1 MGAGNRWQQLRQSV
15 GPGPGPGCA
24 TTLEEPGTATMP
36 RTLKEE
42 EEQRFLGWAQELGR
56 VFRSLQHASIPEKV
70 QAYKQAEKRILK
82 ETRTAYEKQEMQR
95 RVAEFLLMELR
106 FGPWRVFSPHLR
118 RLERL
123 GYTTMIERLYACSWA
138 AHACQ
143 GSPAGVRK
151 TAALIAD
158 IERRLRGRKL
168 HPELQEQFDTA
179 LARARSLAGL
189 PPKPSKVAVSGRSP
203 RTASGR
209 RRRADH

>member
-1 MGAGNRWQQLRQSV
+1 
-15 GPGPGPGCA
+15 
-24 TTLEEPGTATMP
+24 MP
-36 RTLKEE
+36 RTLTPE
-42 EEQRFLGWAQELGR
+42 EEQRFLSWAQGLDR
-56 VFRSLQHASIPEKV
+56 LYMSLRQASTPEKI
-70 QAYKQAEKRILK
+70 QAYRQLEKRILK

-95 RVAEFLLMELR
+95 RVAERLLMDIR

-123 GYTTMIERLYACSWA
+123 GYTTMLERLYACAWA

-158 IERRLRGRKL
+158 IERRLRGHKL
-168 HPELQEQFDTA
+168 IPELQEQFDTT

-189 PPKPSKVAVSGRSP
+189 PPKKEKARKRQPSTAAVSGRSP
-203 RTASGR
+203 RKASGR
-209 RRRADH
+209 RRPAGH

>member
-1 MGAGNRWQQLRQSV
+1 
-15 GPGPGPGCA
+15 
-24 TTLEEPGTATMP
+24 MP
-36 RTLKEE
+36 RTLKPE
-42 EEQRFLGWAQELGR
+42 EEQRFLVWAQGLDR
-56 VFRSLQHASIPEKV
+56 LYQSLRQASTPEKI
-70 QAYKQAEKRILK
+70 QAYRQLEKRILK

-95 RVAEFLLMELR
+95 RVAEFLLMDIR

-179 LARARSLAGL
+179 LARARRLAGL
-189 PPKPSKVAVSGRSP
+189 PPKPSKVAVSGASP
-203 RTASGR
+203 QRASGR
-209 RRRADH
+209 RRPADH